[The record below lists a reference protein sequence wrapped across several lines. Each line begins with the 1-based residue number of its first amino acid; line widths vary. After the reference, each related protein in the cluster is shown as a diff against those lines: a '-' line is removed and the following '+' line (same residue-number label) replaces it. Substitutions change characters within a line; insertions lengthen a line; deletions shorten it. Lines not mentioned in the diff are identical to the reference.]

1 MILTGAR
8 WDARKALEAGL
19 VSRVVPLAELMTAAR
34 AMAESVL
41 ALGPLAV
48 RLAKAAVNAS
58 SHMPLGAGLVF
69 ESTAQAIT
77 FESRDKREGTT
88 AFLEK
93 RRPRFT
99 GE

>member
-1 MILTGAR
+1 
-8 WDARKALEAGL
+8 
-19 VSRVVPLAELMTAAR
+19 
-34 AMAESVL
+34 MAERVL

-58 SHMPLGAGLVF
+58 SQMPLAAGLAF

-77 FESRDKREGTT
+77 FESRDKMEGTS

>member
-1 MILTGAR
+1 MILTAAR

-19 VSRVVPLAELMTAAR
+19 VSQVVPLAELMAAAR
-34 AMAESVL
+34 AMAERVL

-58 SHMPLGAGLVF
+58 SQMPLGAGLTF

-77 FESRDKREGTT
+77 FESRDKLEGTS

>member
-1 MILTGAR
+1 M
-8 WDARKALEAGL
+8 
-19 VSRVVPLAELMTAAR
+19 SQVVPLAELMPAAR
-34 AMAESVL
+34 AMAERVL

-58 SHMPLGAGLVF
+58 SQMPLAAGLAF

-77 FESRDKREGTT
+77 FESRDKVEGTS

-93 RRPRFT
+93 RKPRFT